1 MKNESQNK
9 ERTIKQLRLLEET
22 LTHQFQIEKEKIDKK
37 NLNNEKNLNERIDTL
52 EQEKLILNDKYKSVE
67 REYNMLKDKIK
78 NYSDY
83 YDVKRQYDNLN
94 EKLIEY
100 QTENKNLKL
109 QIANMQKQAEKLI
122 ETIASETKKY
132 DSTKLEL
139 EELRAI
145 SQESKDDLNKA
156 LEEMEGYA
164 QLLSAFEEKIRIAE
178 EGKKAAEKERD
189 DAYNDVKVIRQRY
202 INILDNEKAFN

>member
-1 MKNESQNK
+1 M
-9 ERTIKQLRLLEET
+9 
-22 LTHQFQIEKEKIDKK
+22 
-37 NLNNEKNLNERIDTL
+37 NNEKNLNERINTI